1 MIDYEAVLN
10 QIDQAYT
17 NLMEYEADLDGVYNG
32 LLDQEE
38 TLNESI
44 IADNEEII
52 NRLYGTYLSLEY
64 EDPIMAEAYLA
75 AY

>member
-44 IADNEEII
+44 IADNEETI